1 MCADVFS
8 VMNTNDKINT
18 SADQRSTEKQTFT
31 PTDEIAISASELIKM
46 IEAGQGDDVNEL
58 VQQVLTGRQA
68 A

>member
-8 VMNTNDKINT
+8 VMNTNEQINT
-18 SADQRSTEKQTFT
+18 LADQRSTEQPAST
-31 PTDEIAISASELIKM
+31 PTDAIAISASELIKM